1 LFEKFASRSDGG
13 TGLGLFLSKRIIS
26 AHGGNIWGSNNP
38 TGGAV
43 FSFTLPS
50 DLQLFKDESL
60 NFARDHDIEST
71 LKGEERK

>member
-1 LFEKFASRSDGG
+1 
-13 TGLGLFLSKRIIS
+13 
-26 AHGGNIWGSNNP
+26 
-38 TGGAV
+38 V

-71 LKGEERK
+71 LKEGER